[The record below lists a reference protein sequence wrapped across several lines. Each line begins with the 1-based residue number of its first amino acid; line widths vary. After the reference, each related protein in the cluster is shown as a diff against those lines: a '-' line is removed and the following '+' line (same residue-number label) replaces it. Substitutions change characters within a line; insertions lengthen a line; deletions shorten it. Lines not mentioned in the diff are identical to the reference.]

1 MVRQVSEHPAA
12 ERAHDKAGR
21 EQKRCVELLYDRI
34 GIREELAGEIEREGG
49 VGVEIVPFDQ
59 IADRPDEYCFQAA
72 PGIREAV
79 GC

>member
-12 ERAHDKAGR
+12 KRAHDKAGR
-21 EQKRCVELLYDRI
+21 EQQRCVELLHDRI
-34 GIREELAGEIEREGG
+34 GIREELASEIEREGG

-59 IADRPDEYCFQAA
+59 IADRANENRLQAA
-72 PGIREAV
+72 SSIRVAV